1 MTARSTY
8 PVKQGMLM
16 FPILAALQAHRDS
29 PEGKDE
35 EGHPKGVKITTLMTT
50 VLTSLGYTLDCNG
63 QKADGSPK
71 VSNQFNNAGMELR
84 NRDLILSIGRD
95 WSITAAGT
103 EALRTRTLPAKNKE
117 RWESVRHPRKS
128 STSKLQASS
137 ESSEDAEGDP
147 EDDFPPP
154 IQESGLGLE
163 TAEVAPKGAPVPEIW
178 NPYVEAGWSP
188 SPEPSDQIVR
198 EAAELSAESA
208 ADRIVSFEKRRAAL
222 AGESWVEDPAIRA
235 IVAANTA
242 CYGTYSPMATACG
255 KCPLK
260 KHCARALAE
269 SMRAIASA
277 LDQAAVDRETEEVEK
292 NRTSLETAIRN
303 VPDVLNARTPKVV
316 VSDVIRRKLV
326 TTFDGNLCA
335 RTGMAIPRGTEALYI
350 QGIGLVSLSA
360 AQPDELSEAES
371 VVS

>member
-50 VLTSLGYTLDCNG
+50 VLTSLGYKLDCNG
-63 QKADGSPK
+63 LKLDGSPK

-147 EDDFPPP
+147 EDDSPLPP
-154 IQESGLGLE
+154 IRESGLGLRLE
-163 TAEVAPKGAPVPEIW
+163 TVAPEGTQVPEMW
-178 NPYVEAGWSP
+178 NPLVEVKWSP
-188 SPEPSDQIVR
+188 SSEPSDQILR
-198 EAAELSAESA
+198 EAADLSAEDA
-208 ADRIVSFEKRRAAL
+208 ADRIVSFEKKRETR
-222 AGESWVEDPAIRA
+222 ESWVEDPTIRA
-235 IVAANTA
+235 LVADNTA

-260 KHCARALAE
+260 KHCAGALAA

-277 LDQAAVDRETEEVEK
+277 LDQAVVEREAEVEK
-292 NRTSLETAIRN
+292 NQATLETAIRN
-303 VPDVLNARTPKVV
+303 VPDVLHARTPKVA
-316 VSDVIRRKLV
+316 VSDVIRRKLL

-335 RTGMAIPRGTEALYI
+335 RTGVAIPRGTEALYI
-350 QGIGLVSLSA
+350 QGIGIVSISA
-360 AQPDELSEAES
+360 AQPYELSEAES